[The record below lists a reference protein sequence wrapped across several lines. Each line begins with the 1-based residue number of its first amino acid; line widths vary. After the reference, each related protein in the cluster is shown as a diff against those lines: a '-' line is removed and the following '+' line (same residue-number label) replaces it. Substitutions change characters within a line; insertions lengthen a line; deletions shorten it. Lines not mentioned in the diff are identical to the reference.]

1 MDYRHELKHIVNNHH
16 FDILKGRIGS
26 IMQLDSHL
34 QGDTYNIRS
43 VYFDDYYDRY
53 MNENESGINDRSKIR
68 IRIYDHSD
76 KIIKLEIK
84 YNIEILAY

>member
-34 QGDTYNIRS
+34 KDGTYNIRS
-43 VYFDDYYDRY
+43 VYFDDY
-53 MNENESGINDRSKIR
+53 MNTCFYENEKSGGFR
-68 IRIYDHSD
+68 
-76 KIIKLEIK
+76 
-84 YNIEILAY
+84 